1 MSRDWTHACCARLL
15 LGLTAVLAC
24 ALPATAQSTGTTGQA
39 DAERAGAESR
49 LPFLRDIPA
58 PVPGGCSADP
68 AEPEINVSPE
78 NRQEAARLATEASNA
93 AILGDLNSARDLL
106 ARAATLDPSDPN
118 VAFRRARTLE
128 ALGAVREAVMEYCRY
143 LDLDGDARDASEV
156 TDLVRRIAPPV
167 RPGIPDSAVVDFRA
181 ALDHADAGRLA
192 EAEHAMTAA
201 IGAAPGWP
209 AAWYNRGVIR
219 AQNRQRDPA
228 RADFRA
234 FLNLEPGGAA
244 RETVVAWMAQ
254 LDATDARYSPGTAFA
269 AGLIPGVGHFYT
281 GRPGAGVLF
290 LATAGGAAAAGLL
303 LETKHVEC
311 LVDPQG
317 GPCPPAQIR
326 GERSERPYMMVGIG
340 VAAAATIIGAIDA
353 ARGARS
359 RNAREPIIRF
369 GAVTAGAGASLLL
382 PDVRTTDSRLDV
394 ELLRLRF

>member
-1 MSRDWTHACCARLL
+1 MSPDWTRACCSRLL

-24 ALPATAQSTGTTGQA
+24 ALPAAAQSAGTTRQA
-39 DAERAGAESR
+39 DAERASAASR

-58 PVPGGCSADP
+58 PVPGGCPADP
-68 AEPEINVSPE
+68 AEPEMNVSPE

-93 AILGDLNSARDLL
+93 AILGDLTSARELL
-106 ARAATLDPSDPN
+106 TRAATLDPADPN
-118 VAFRRARTLE
+118 IAFRRARTLE
-128 ALGAVREAVMEYCRY
+128 ELGEVRTAVTEYCRY
-143 LDLDGDARDASEV
+143 LELDGDAPDASEV

-167 RPGIPDSAVVDFRA
+167 RPGIPDSAVDDFRE

-192 EAEHAMTAA
+192 QAEHAMTAA

-209 AAWYNRGVIR
+209 AGWYNRGVIR
-219 AQNRQRDPA
+219 AANRQRDAA

-234 FLNLEPGGAA
+234 FLNLEPGGAV
-244 RETVVAWMAQ
+244 RETVIAWMAQ
-254 LDATDARYSPGTAFA
+254 LDAPHTRYSPATAFA
-269 AGLIPGVGHFYT
+269 AGLLPGVGHFYT
-281 GRPGAGVLF
+281 GRPAAGVLF

-303 LETKHVEC
+303 MTTKRVEC

-317 GPCPPAQIR
+317 GACPPEQIR
-326 GERSERPYMMVGIG
+326 DERIERPYLVVGIG

-359 RNAREPIIRF
+359 RNANEPIIRF
-369 GAVTAGAGASLLL
+369 GATTAGDGASLLR
-382 PDVRTTDSRLDV
+382 PDVRSAGPRLDV

>member
-1 MSRDWTHACCARLL
+1 MSPAWTHACRSRLL
-15 LGLTAVLAC
+15 PGLTAVLAC
-24 ALPATAQSTGTTGQA
+24 AAPAAAQSAGSAGQA
-39 DAERAGAESR
+39 DAERAGAASG

-58 PVPGGCSADP
+58 PVPGGCPVDV
-68 AEPEINVSPE
+68 AEPVLNVSPE

-93 AILGDLNSARDLL
+93 AILGDLTSARDLL
-106 ARAATLDPSDPN
+106 ARAATLDPLDPN

-128 ALGAVREAVMEYCRY
+128 ELGDVSAAVTEYCRY
-143 LDLDGDARDASEV
+143 LELDVDAPDAQEVADLI
-156 TDLVRRIAPPV
+156 RRIAPPV
-167 RPGIPDSAVVDFRA
+167 RPGIPDSAVDDFRA

-219 AQNRQRDPA
+219 AENRQRDAA

-244 RETVVAWMAQ
+244 RETVIGWMAQ
-254 LDATDARYSPGTAFA
+254 LDATHGRYSPATAFA
-269 AGLIPGVGHFYT
+269 AGLLPGVGHFYT
-281 GRPGAGVLF
+281 GRPAVGVLF
-290 LATAGGAAAAGLL
+290 LATAGSAAAAGLL
-303 LETKHVEC
+303 METRRVEC

-317 GPCPPAQIR
+317 GTCPPEQVR
-326 GERSERPYMMVGIG
+326 DERIERPYLMVGIG

-369 GAVTAGAGASLLL
+369 GATGAGDGASLLR
-382 PDVRTTDSRLDV
+382 PDVRYADSRLDV